1 MDLVEVMMGL
11 IVIFWVS
18 EGLGLGL
25 DLVEGKLA
33 QITIMMMIIA
43 TIIPNHFHYNNL
55 DFKKGNLE
63 VIDDV
68 TIISC
73 SNKE

>member
-33 QITIMMMIIA
+33 QITIIMMIIA
-43 TIIPNHFHYNNL
+43 AIIPNHFHSNNL

-68 TIISC
+68 TFISC

>member
-18 EGLGLGL
+18 EGLGL

-43 TIIPNHFHYNNL
+43 AIIPNHFHSNNL

-68 TIISC
+68 TFISC

>member
-18 EGLGLGL
+18 EGLGL

-43 TIIPNHFHYNNL
+43 AIIPNHFHSNNL